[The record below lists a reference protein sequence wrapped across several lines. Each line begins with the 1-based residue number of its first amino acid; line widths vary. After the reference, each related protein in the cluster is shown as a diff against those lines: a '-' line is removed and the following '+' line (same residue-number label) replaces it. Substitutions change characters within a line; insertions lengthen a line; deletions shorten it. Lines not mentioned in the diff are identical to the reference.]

1 MNNLDVLR
9 NFGLYGKKKTLFN
22 LLDEYEL
29 FKETIEKPGDIII
42 LGENIAMPLI
52 TFANFSEVQTI
63 GDRTR
68 LVYGFDKFKKNENYN
83 NEDEYLKEL
92 QNNIN
97 IYDQDRFVGWKDRI
111 IYDNT
116 ENSFENF
123 LKNNIGI
130 KISLL
135 YCKDIKEDEEKIRD
149 IAKTFMLKNGKIIFV

>member
-1 MNNLDVLR
+1 MNNLDILR
-9 NFGLYGKKKTLFN
+9 NFGLYGKKKILFN